1 MQPTL
6 YRTFMS
12 TTGISICNTMDF
24 HDLSSTHLQ
33 KLSLRK
39 AATQPSKARII
50 LLSLPVRK
58 DVVHH
63 PSLREAAPGGCSDD
77 PDALGSAGPLAS
89 HQLAPQAGEAHD
101 VSCP

>member
-24 HDLSSTHLQ
+24 HVSFSTHLQ

-58 DVVHH
+58 DVFHH
-63 PSLREAAPGGCSDD
+63 PSLREAAPGCSAEL
-77 PDALGSAGPLAS
+77 DAPGSACSLAS